1 MGKDCGKLGT
11 CPSRRHPMAG
21 DLDRLAHRILRGSYL
36 VQLPWRRSVD
46 KVADLGVEIN
56 PVKSVE
62 EKQFG
67 ARIQTKADG
76 RGQIIVKFADR
87 VSHSIQSGIHIYVHV
102 V

>member
-1 MGKDCGKLGT
+1 M
-11 CPSRRHPMAG
+11 
-21 DLDRLAHRILRGSYL
+21 
-36 VQLPWRRSVD
+36 D

-62 EKQFG
+62 KKQFG
-67 ARIQTKADG
+67 ARIEAKADR
-76 RGQIIVKFADR
+76 RGQIIIKFADR